1 MADYVTVSAR
11 IRREM
16 KDEMDRLGIKPSE
29 VIRKA
34 IEVSIQKKK
43 MKLLKAKLKE
53 AGEIL
58 RKIGEEEWVEAVR
71 ESREER

>member
-1 MADYVTVSAR
+1 
-11 IRREM
+11 
-16 KDEMDRLGIKPSE
+16 
-29 VIRKA
+29 
-34 IEVSIQKKK
+34 

-71 ESREER
+71 ESREEITCSLMLAIINRCIRGEKSV

>member
-11 IRREM
+11 IKREL

-34 IEVSIQKKK
+34 IEESIRKKK
-43 MKLLKAKLKE
+43 MEILKSRLKE
-53 AGEIL
+53 AEEIL
-58 RKIGEEEWVEAVR
+58 KKVGEEGWIEAVR

>member
-16 KDEMDRLGIKPSE
+16 KEEMDRLGIKPSE
-29 VIRKA
+29 VIREA

-43 MKLLKAKLKE
+43 MELLKAKLKE

-58 RKIGEEEWVEAVR
+58 RKVGEEEWVEAVR
-71 ESREER
+71 EGREER